1 MAKLPKKLD
10 LSRNFRLG
18 VPEPGP
24 ATSPELAAE
33 KPEKPRKQRV
43 AIPEGCKSITFYPTT
58 EGWTQVRIVAAR
70 EQRTAQDLM
79 LEALDLWFEKR
90 GLQRCARRVGT

>member
-10 LSRNFRLG
+10 LSQSFRLG
-18 VPEPGP
+18 VPEPEP
-24 ATSPELAAE
+24 STVPEPVAE
-33 KPEKPRKQRV
+33 KPDRHRKQRV

-58 EGWTQVRIVAAR
+58 EGWTQVRIIAAQ

-90 GLQRCARRVGT
+90 GLQRCARRAGA

>member
-10 LSRNFRLG
+10 LSQNFRLG
-18 VPEPGP
+18 VPEPDP
-24 ATSPELAAE
+24 SATPELVAE
-33 KPEKPRKQRV
+33 KPKKQRV

-58 EGWTQVRIVAAR
+58 EGWTQVRIIAAR

-90 GLQRCARRVGT
+90 GLQRCARRAGA

>member
-1 MAKLPKKLD
+1 MARLPKKLD
-10 LSRNFRLG
+10 LSQNFRLG
-18 VPEPGP
+18 VSEPEPV
-24 ATSPELAAE
+24 AE
-33 KPEKPRKQRV
+33 KSRKQRV

-58 EGWTQVRIVAAR
+58 EGWTQVRIIAAR

-90 GLQRCARRVGT
+90 GLQRCARRVEP